1 MPEEEL
7 NRKCENCEWWD
18 MEGEELPV
26 PGKPNWGRCHV
37 GPAQGIFIN
46 TENRT
51 SIDWLHP
58 KMEAGDFCGDFAQR
72 IVGRLPIQIEG
83 GEDAEGN

>member
-7 NRKCENCEWWD
+7 NRKCGNCEWW
-18 MEGEELPV
+18 EGEAQ
-26 PGKPNWGRCHV
+26 WGRCHV
-37 GPAQGIFIN
+37 NPPQGIFIN
-46 TENRT
+46 TEHRT

-58 KMEAGDFCGDFAQR
+58 KVEENDFCGQFSQR
-72 IVGRLPIQIEG
+72 IVGRLPIQVEG